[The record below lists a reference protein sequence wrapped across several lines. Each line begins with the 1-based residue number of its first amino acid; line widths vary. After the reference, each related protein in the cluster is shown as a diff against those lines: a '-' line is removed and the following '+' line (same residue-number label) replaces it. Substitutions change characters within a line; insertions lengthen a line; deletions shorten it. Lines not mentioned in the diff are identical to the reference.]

1 MGADNP
7 YTEQTAKNTGA
18 PWLGGGPAVDVDL
31 DGLREYAALMTNQ
44 QVDIASRASYLGPLS
59 QGPGQAFTGEV
70 LGEAD
75 AVRARLVA
83 NAGELNVYLQ
93 KLAESVGNI
102 GSAARTVADS
112 YSSSDATSAASL
124 NDVLFAYGDKSVPR
138 PEGLPA
144 GVGRTYLEAQVDA
157 GSAPP
162 PANSADWRITSTTPI
177 SAYQTLETATGP
189 GGERREV
196 MTFTPPGGAVT
207 TTTTVFGANGEVS
220 SAVTTRTSTRITGN
234 TEVTVAEQF
243 GADGRQTSTTET
255 RTRYDSGQV
264 VDRSTE
270 VRDAGGET
278 VQRTVETT
286 DAATREQVTV
296 TSERNEKGDIVEKNR
311 VVTGIATT
319 GRDFAGPP
327 IADKY
332 RVNG

>member
-7 YTEQTAKNTGA
+7 YAEQTSKNTGA

-31 DGLREYAALMTNQ
+31 DGLREYATLLSNQ
-44 QVDIASRASYLGPLS
+44 QADIASRAAYLGPLS
-59 QGPGQAFTGEV
+59 QMPGQAFRGDV

-83 NAGELNVYLQ
+83 NAGELTVYLQ

-112 YSSSDATSAASL
+112 YRSGDAIAAASL

-144 GVGRTYLEAQVDA
+144 GVGQTYQELQASTGPAAPAAD
-157 GSAPP
+157 SA
-162 PANSADWRITSTTPI
+162 AWRITSTTPI

-189 GGERREV
+189 NGERREV

-207 TTTTVFGANGEVS
+207 TTTTVLGGNGAVT
-220 SAVTTRTSTRITGN
+220 SAVTTRRSTRITGN
-234 TEVTVAEQF
+234 TEITVAEQF
-243 GADGRQTSTTET
+243 GADGRQTGTTET
-255 RTRYDSGQV
+255 RTRYDGERV
-264 VDRSTE
+264 IGRSTE

-278 VQRTVETT
+278 VHRIVEAT
-286 DAATREQVTV
+286 DSTTREQVTV

-319 GRDFAGPP
+319 GGDPTGAPV
-327 IADKY
+327 ADEY